1 MNAQFIM
8 DHYKSLYDATD
19 ENWKAIKYLTEKF
32 EVIVKIS
39 YVHIPSSNLATVTF
53 VLNNKAQQKFTL
65 DLNKN
70 YSMDHLYTQYHLDN
84 YKTDHEPNEY
94 FYWIFVETLQDI
106 VHLMDNLE
114 EFEFICNTGLIAT
127 KFDKH
132 IKSLRK
138 LSTNLFDMFEKES
151 LCGIEDIKI
160 ICEYPYDSK
169 YDFWGDEYGVNDILE
184 KLPLSI
190 KKLEIP
196 MFDVC
201 VHGPI
206 DENNKEA
213 AQLLVAL
220 PHLEF
225 KNIIFK
231 GIKGTGYT
239 VDCIK
244 KEYDI
249 LLGEHL

>member
-1 MNAQFIM
+1 MEEQV
-8 DHYKSLYDATD
+8 YG
-19 ENWKAIKYLTEKF
+19 
-32 EVIVKIS
+32 
-39 YVHIPSSNLATVTF
+39 
-53 VLNNKAQQKFTL
+53 
-65 DLNKN
+65 
-70 YSMDHLYTQYHLDN
+70 DN
-84 YKTDHEPNEY
+84 YKTDDNPSDY

-106 VHLMDNLE
+106 VHLMDNLG
-114 EFEFICNTGLIAT
+114 EFEFISNRGLIAT
-127 KFDKH
+127 KFYKP

-151 LCGIEDIKI
+151 LCGIEDIKV
-160 ICEYPYDSK
+160 ICEDPYDSK
-169 YDFWGDEYGVNDILE
+169 YDFWGDEHGVNDTLE
-184 KLPLSI
+184 KIPLSI

-196 MFDVC
+196 MFTVC

-231 GIKGTGYT
+231 GITGTGYT